1 MSTIRYTRPVFK
13 HAFRDNFSLGFPR
26 KNCNVPCLDVI
37 MIAIF
42 PRNILRSSLFA
53 RKAHVNTERV
63 PPGHPIIL
71 LKFNKFNMAAVSV
84 RLSDYR
90 IIRITIFVNFRP
102 SERTCYSKCEI
113 GNQRTGLPVWGKKR
127 IVLLFKT
134 LFSGNKRNRQKIF
147 FLPHDFGLIK

>member
-1 MSTIRYTRPVFK
+1 MV
-13 HAFRDNFSLGFPR
+13 
-26 KNCNVPCLDVI
+26 
-37 MIAIF
+37 
-42 PRNILRSSLFA
+42 
-53 RKAHVNTERV
+53 
-63 PPGHPIIL
+63 
-71 LKFNKFNMAAVSV
+71 AVSFRLSDYRRIGQIIRLLSDCQIV
-84 RLSDYR
+84 RLSDYY
-90 IIRITIFVNFRP
+90 IIRFTIFVNFRP